1 MYWEQPMPTAMV
13 DTNTRTI
20 KLIGLR
26 NDLCSNTLPKTDI
39 SSGMLEDL
47 DGQLERERTYHLEV
61 IGTEVRI
68 HSYHTA
74 IL

>member
-1 MYWEQPMPTAMV
+1 MPTAMV
-13 DTNTRTI
+13 DTNIRTI

-26 NDLCSNTLPKTDI
+26 NDLCSNMLPKTDI

-47 DGQLERERTYHLEV
+47 DGQLEREHTYHLEV

-68 HSYHTA
+68 HSYHMA

>member
-1 MYWEQPMPTAMV
+1 MPTAMV
-13 DTNTRTI
+13 DTNIQTI

-47 DGQLERERTYHLEV
+47 DGQLAREHTYLLEA
-61 IGTEVRI
+61 IGIEVRNHPYYI
-68 HSYHTA
+68 AS
-74 IL
+74 L

>member
-1 MYWEQPMPTAMV
+1 MPTAMV
-13 DTNTRTI
+13 DTNIRTI

-47 DGQLERERTYHLEV
+47 DGQLAREHTYLLEA

-68 HSYHTA
+68 HPCNLM
-74 IL
+74 IM